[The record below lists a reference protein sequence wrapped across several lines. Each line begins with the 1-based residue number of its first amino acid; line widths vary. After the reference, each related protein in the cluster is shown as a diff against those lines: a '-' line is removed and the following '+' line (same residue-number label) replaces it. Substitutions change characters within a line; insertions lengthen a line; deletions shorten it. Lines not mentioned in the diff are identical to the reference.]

1 MAHEGKRHY
10 TDGRNDPREIGKS
23 PTVALTRT
31 ANQSRLY
38 DYIVI
43 LRSDFTGAHSYFVFG
58 K

>member
-10 TDGRNDPREIGKS
+10 TDGWNDPRQIGES

-38 DYIVI
+38 DY
-43 LRSDFTGAHSYFVFG
+43 T
-58 K
+58 